1 MTNELDPTRLP
12 TAAVLDLYAHR
23 WRIEEAFLIVKRL
36 LGLAYVWTG
45 AANGIALQVW
55 ATWLLYAVLIDL
67 SDAVAEEL
75 NLPLDR
81 ISVEMVFRGLYFFCG
96 AFARGEASDPVT
108 YLAAQT
114 DLGIVKRRRPARER
128 ARLDKT
134 LPHLNL

>member
-1 MTNELDPTRLP
+1 MEVWIGGTWHGYLTNELDPTRLP
-12 TAAVLDLYAHR
+12 TTAVLALYAHR

-81 ISVEMVFRGLYFFCG
+81 ISVEMVFRGLYFSCTSSVG
-96 AFARGEASDPVT
+96 LLRAARPPT
-108 YLAAQT
+108 
-114 DLGIVKRRRPARER
+114 P
-128 ARLDKT
+128 
-134 LPHLNL
+134 